1 MSQLFPYPGTR
12 VDTSHRYR
20 DRPVMPGRIVDEA
33 ELRDGERILIRPIG
47 PADGQQLAALHAR
60 LSPDSIYRRYF
71 GAKPRLGP
79 AEIGRFTSAD
89 EKWRFALVGV
99 RETGPLVGVAR
110 YEGTIGSTDA
120 EIALVV
126 DDALHHLGLGSL
138 LLRRLI
144 EVAQVNGMTSLNAV
158 VLASNRPMLSLLRA
172 LPVPATSIHEAG
184 TVVVTLDLAGLEL
197 PADRSLVAAAHI
209 AEGAEVRA
217 QMNPP

>member
-1 MSQLFPYPGTR
+1 
-12 VDTSHRYR
+12 
-20 DRPVMPGRIVDEA
+20 MPGRIVDEA

-71 GAKPRLGP
+71 GVKPRLSP

-89 EKWRFALVGV
+89 GKWRFALIGV
-99 RETGPLVGVAR
+99 RDNGPLVGVAR

-144 EVAQVNGMTSLNAV
+144 DVAQVNGMTSLNAV
-158 VLASNRPMLSLLRA
+158 VLASNQPMISLLRT
-172 LPVPATSIHEAG
+172 LRVPVTSVLDAG
-184 TVVVTLDLAGLEL
+184 TVVMTLGLAGLEL
-197 PADRSLVAAAHI
+197 PADRSRVAAAHI
-209 AEGAEVRA
+209 AEAAETQA
-217 QMNPP
+217 QMNLP

>member
-1 MSQLFPYPGTR
+1 
-12 VDTSHRYR
+12 
-20 DRPVMPGRIVDEA
+20 MPGRLVDEA
-33 ELRDGERILIRPIG
+33 ELRDGERILIRSIG

-71 GAKPRLGP
+71 GVKPRLSP

-89 EKWRFALVGV
+89 GKWRFALVGV
-99 RETGPLVGVAR
+99 RGTGLLAGVAR

-144 EVAQVNGMTSLNAV
+144 DVAQVNGMTSLNAV
-158 VLASNRPMLSLLRA
+158 VLASNQPMISLLRT
-172 LPVPATSIHEAG
+172 LRVPVTSVLDAG

-197 PADRSLVAAAHI
+197 PADRSRVAAAHI
-209 AEGAEVRA
+209 AEAAEIRA
-217 QMNPP
+217 RMNLP

>member
-1 MSQLFPYPGTR
+1 
-12 VDTSHRYR
+12 
-20 DRPVMPGRIVDEA
+20 MPGRIVDEA
-33 ELRDGERILIRPIG
+33 ELRDGERILIRPIS

-71 GAKPRLGP
+71 GVKPRLSP
-79 AEIGRFTSAD
+79 VEIGRFTSAD

-99 RETGPLVGVAR
+99 QSTGPLAGVAR

-126 DDALHHLGLGSL
+126 DDALHHLGLGSM

-144 EVAQVNGMTSLNAV
+144 DVARLNGMTSLNAV
-158 VLASNRPMLSLLRA
+158 MLASNQPMISLLRT
-172 LPVPATSIHEAG
+172 LRVPATSVYDAG

-197 PADRSLVAAAHI
+197 PVDRSRVAAAHI
-209 AEGAEVRA
+209 AEAAEIRA
-217 QMNPP
+217 QMNLP

>member
-1 MSQLFPYPGTR
+1 
-12 VDTSHRYR
+12 
-20 DRPVMPGRIVDEA
+20 MPGRIVDEA

-71 GAKPRLGP
+71 GPKPRLSP
-79 AEIGRFTSAD
+79 VEIGRFTSAD

-99 RETGPLVGVAR
+99 RSTGPLVGVAR
-110 YEGTIGSTDA
+110 YEGTIGSTGA

-126 DDALHHLGLGSL
+126 DDALHHLGLGSM

-144 EVAQVNGMTSLNAV
+144 DVARVNGMTSLNAV
-158 VLASNRPMLSLLRA
+158 ILASNRPMISLLRT
-172 LPVPATSIHEAG
+172 LRVPATSVYDAG

-197 PADRSLVAAAHI
+197 PVDRSRVAAAHI
-209 AEGAEVRA
+209 AEAAEIRA
-217 QMNPP
+217 QANQP